1 MLKQRLEWKIKR
13 FRRQL
18 EQQIESFK
26 NLWRG
31 TQVSTRMCP
40 NCRALVAVGEKRC
53 VFCGEKLRR
62 RPSGLGKLLQNVLPH
77 YAPVSYSLL
86 TVNFLFFLLIFYTDR
101 DSSAQDLQR
110 LLGGSN
116 SSALAAWGA
125 DVAWLVQ
132 RGQWWRLIS
141 AIFIHIG
148 IIHLAFNSYALIFIG
163 PLLEELL
170 GKERF
175 LVLYLTTGAFGFL
188 LSNWYYPPILTTA
201 GASGAIFG
209 MIGVAIVLSK
219 RWSTWGSVLHQQ
231 LVHWAIYGFV
241 YGLLLGANNAAHL
254 GGFVAGVA
262 LAFTLGNPNRA
273 ETVVSQQRLWTILFW
288 GSVVITLGALA
299 LALQFRFRSI
309 S

>member
-13 FRRQL
+13 FRRQM

-40 NCRALVAVGEKRC
+40 ACRALVAVGEKRC
-53 VFCGEKLRR
+53 SFCGEKLRR
-62 RPSGLGKLLQNVLPH
+62 RPSGLGKLLQNILPH
-77 YAPVSYSLL
+77 YTPVSYSLL
-86 TVNFLFFLLIFYTDR
+86 TVNFLLFLLIFYTDR
-101 DSSAQDLQR
+101 DSSVQDLQR
-110 LLGGSN
+110 FLRGSN

-175 LVLYLTTGAFGFL
+175 LVLYLATGAFGFL
-188 LSNWYYPPILTTA
+188 LSNWYYSPILTTA

-219 RWSTWGSVLHQQ
+219 RWSAWGSVLHQQ

-254 GGFVAGVA
+254 GGFIAGVT
-262 LAFTLGNPNRA
+262 LAFMLGNPNRA
-273 ETVVSQQRLWTILFW
+273 ETVASQQRLWSILFW
-288 GSVVITLGALA
+288 VGLAITVGSLA

>member
-13 FRRQL
+13 FRRQM
-18 EQQIESFK
+18 EQQVESFK

-40 NCRALVAVGEKRC
+40 SCRALVAVGEKRC
-53 VFCGEKLRR
+53 SFCGERLRR

-86 TVNFLFFLLIFYTDR
+86 TANFLFFLLIFYTDR
-101 DSSAQDLQR
+101 DSSVQDLQR
-110 LLGGSN
+110 LLRGSN

-125 DVAWLVQ
+125 DAAWLVQ
-132 RGQWWRLIS
+132 QGQWWRLIS

-170 GKERF
+170 GRERF
-175 LVLYLTTGAFGFL
+175 LVLYLTTGAFGFW

-219 RWSTWGSVLHQQ
+219 RWSAWGSVLHQQ

-262 LAFTLGNPNRA
+262 LGFALGNPNRA
-273 ETVVSQQRLWTILFW
+273 ETMASQQRLWRVLFW
-288 GSVVITLGALA
+288 ICLAITVGSLV
-299 LALQFRFRSI
+299 LALQFRFRNI